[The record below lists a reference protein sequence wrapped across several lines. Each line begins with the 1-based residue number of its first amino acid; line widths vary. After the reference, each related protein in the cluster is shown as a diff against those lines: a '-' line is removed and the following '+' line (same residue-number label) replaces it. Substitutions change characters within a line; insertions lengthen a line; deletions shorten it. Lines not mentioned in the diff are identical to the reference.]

1 MELTD
6 LFALFRQHH
15 HLDNAQAMSKY
26 MRQQFSF
33 IGIKTP
39 LRRQLAQP
47 YFKHER
53 QKMKAVADASINWD
67 FVEACWQAPEREFQ
81 YLAADY
87 LKLMQNTLKAADLDR
102 LAELITC
109 KSWWD
114 SVDSLVK
121 TVAHLAHQSE
131 ELKAQLLE
139 WSQADNIWLRRT
151 AIIHQLGMKDA
162 TDTDLLA
169 QCIQQNFNTQEFFI
183 DKAIGWALRDYAK
196 FNESWV
202 RDFLFTHRSDLA
214 PLSWREA
221 SKHLQMN
228 DTLKKM

>member
-6 LFALFRQHH
+6 LFDLLRQHH
-15 HLDNAQAMSKY
+15 HPENAAVMSQY
-26 MRQQFSF
+26 MRQQFTF

-39 LRRQLAQP
+39 QRRQLAQP
-47 YFKHER
+47 YFEQER
-53 QKMKAVADASINWD
+53 QKMKQHQTEATINWA
-67 FVEACWQAPEREFQ
+67 FVKACWQAPEREFQ
-81 YLAADY
+81 LLAADY
-87 LKLMQNTLKAADLDR
+87 LKLLQNFLKADDLDR
-102 LAELITC
+102 LAELITW

-121 TVAHLAHQSE
+121 IVGKLAHQSQDM
-131 ELKAQLLE
+131 KAQLLE

-151 AIIHQLGMKDA
+151 AIIHQLGMKAA

-169 QCIQQNFNTQEFFI
+169 QCIQNNFNTQEFFI
-183 DKAIGWALRDYAK
+183 NKAIGWALRDYAK
-196 FNESWV
+196 FNEAWV
-202 RDFLFTHRSDLA
+202 RAFLLAHQSHLA

-228 DTLKKM
+228 DTL